1 MDAVRYWLSR
11 CFQLSVAFILLS
23 TAGCTDTSRPWWSS
37 FPHEV
42 EATLASLSVGEAVVV
57 EPMGTRSVSAQGDDA
72 AGYAGAEELFSVS
85 LCGPQDA
92 ALAGYA
98 CDGEEA
104 SAADAGRAVSLP
116 VTRADVALQNVWVLQ
131 FDAAGTT
138 KACAWVGAVR
148 AGQKVKARLLSGEG
162 YTVWI
167 VAGGP
172 AEGGFTTS
180 NPASLS
186 DFESRLLYKSTPASD
201 SEIPLSGKLTGVKV
215 LDNGQVLVGDDDSI
229 LPEVTLTRTMARVD
243 LLLEYSVEGVDF
255 DGVWLYN
262 VPVGTSYGLTPA
274 AAGFPDAGDASFFSY
289 TNKGVEGLVP
299 QSSGSGTLTRTW
311 RIGDN
316 RRGQVPAIRWEK
328 NKGENNAPA
337 MATYARI
344 KGHETANANKGL
356 FHDVY
361 LGENVT
367 TDFDVKRNRHYI
379 YRVRIGGTLD
389 QQKMLAETD
398 DRVTA
403 GAVCYIDGMTVSPE
417 ADNIPGQGGTYSVT
431 LTGVLPAAGVEVRAQ
446 SGGTALVTGKVTA
459 SGTAV
464 SLAVPAT
471 ASYSSRTVVFEYKW
485 EGNWVSIASGVQGGL
500 SVSSA
505 TVTPAGDI
513 PGEGKTYSLTLTGTL
528 PSAGVEVRANI
539 SGANSVTG
547 KVTASGAAVSLVVPA
562 NASYSSRTVTFEYNW
577 NGTWT
582 RIGNSRTQQGY
593 SVSNAT
599 HNAPTTIPGQGGTYS
614 VTLTGV
620 LPAAGVEVRANISGA
635 NPITGKA
642 TASGTPVELNI
653 PANTTGA
660 ARTVVFEYKWNGA
673 WTKIAER
680 SQAMPLSVGDLYGGG
695 VIYWINPDDASDFRV
710 VALTDAPSTL
720 AWAAKTSYV
729 LGSGAQDESARN
741 GADVWKIA
749 KQYSDSKTGGASG
762 TFATDFPAFNYCY
775 EKTDGGV
782 PRGTWYLPS
791 KQELLD
797 LYRAKGSVES
807 VITSKGGSAF
817 STDNYWS
824 TMEWGSGP
832 SLASYVEM
840 TYGGPATTWKT
851 NVYAVRCIR

>member
-186 DFESRLLYKSTPASD
+186 DFESRLLYNSTPASD

-215 LDNGQVLVGDDDSI
+215 LDNGQVLVGGDDSI

-274 AAGFPDAGDASFFSY
+274 AAGFPDAGDASSFSY

-316 RRGQVPAIRWEK
+316 RRGQVSSIRWEK

-446 SGGTALVTGKVTA
+446 SGGTALVTGKVTK

-464 SLAVPAT
+464 SLAVLAN

-485 EGNWVSIASGVQGGL
+485 EDNWVSIASGVQGGL

-513 PGEGKTYSLTLTGTL
+513 PGEGKTYSLTLTGVL
-528 PSAGVEVRANI
+528 PSEGVDVRANI
-539 SGANSVTG
+539 EGADPITG
-547 KVTASGAAVSLVVPA
+547 KVTASGAAVSLAVPK
-562 NASYSSRTVTFEYNW
+562 NATGAERTVTFEYQW
-577 NGTWT
+577 KGVWT
-582 RIGNSRTQQGY
+582 QIGEN
-593 SVSNAT
+593 
-599 HNAPTTIPGQGGTYS
+599 
-614 VTLTGV
+614 
-620 LPAAGVEVRANISGA
+620 
-635 NPITGKA
+635 
-642 TASGTPVELNI
+642 
-653 PANTTGA
+653 
-660 ARTVVFEYKWNGA
+660 
-673 WTKIAER
+673 R
-680 SQAMPLSVGDLYGGG
+680 SQAVALPAPAVGDMYGGG

-710 VALTDAPSTL
+710 VALTDAPSRL
-720 AWAAKTSYV
+720 AWAANRNYV
-729 LGSGAQDESARN
+729 LGSGARNRTERN

-749 KQYSDSKTGGASG
+749 KQYLDSKTGGATG
-762 TFATDFPAFNYCY
+762 IFATDFPAFSYCY

-791 KQELLD
+791 LRELLD
-797 LYRAKGSVES
+797 LYSAKGSVES
-807 VITSKGGSAF
+807 VITTKGGSAF
-817 STDNYWS
+817 TADYNWSCTEDDNGTFAFWVYFS
-824 TMEWGSGP
+824 DGGP
-832 SLASYVEM
+832 SSTHA
-840 TYGGPATTWKT
+840 KT
-851 NVYAVRCIR
+851 NTWSVRCVRGK

>member
-186 DFESRLLYKSTPASD
+186 DFESRLLYNSTPASD

-215 LDNGQVLVGDDDSI
+215 LDNGQVLVGGDDSI

-274 AAGFPDAGDASFFSY
+274 AAGFPDAGDASSFSY

-316 RRGQVPAIRWEK
+316 RRGQVSSIRWEK

-417 ADNIPGQGGTYSVT
+417 GDNIPGQGGTYSVT

-446 SGGTALVTGKVTA
+446 SGGTALVTGKATK

-464 SLAVPAT
+464 SLAVPAN
-471 ASYSSRTVVFEYKW
+471 V
-485 EGNWVSIASGVQGGL
+485 
-500 SVSSA
+500 
-505 TVTPAGDI
+505 
-513 PGEGKTYSLTLTGTL
+513 TGT
-528 PSAGVEVRANI
+528 
-539 SGANSVTG
+539 
-547 KVTASGAAVSLVVPA
+547 
-562 NASYSSRTVTFEYNW
+562 
-577 NGTWT
+577 
-582 RIGNSRTQQGY
+582 
-593 SVSNAT
+593 
-599 HNAPTTIPGQGGTYS
+599 
-614 VTLTGV
+614 
-620 LPAAGVEVRANISGA
+620 
-635 NPITGKA
+635 
-642 TASGTPVELNI
+642 
-653 PANTTGA
+653 
-660 ARTVVFEYKWNGA
+660 ARTVVFEYKWDDE
-673 WTKIAER
+673 WIKIAAG
-680 SQAMPLSVGDLYGGG
+680 SQAVASLSVGDVYGGG
-695 VIYWINPDDASDFRV
+695 VVCWVNPADANDIRV

-720 AWAAKTSYV
+720 AWAASDSYV

-749 KQYSDSKTGGASG
+749 KQYSDSKTNGASG

-797 LYRAKGSVES
+797 LYSAKGSVES
-807 VITSKGGSAF
+807 VITSNGGSAF
-817 STDNYWS
+817 KTGYWS
-824 TMEWGSGP
+824 VSEARNDNSTANFVFLNSEYASTMNKRAE
-832 SLASYVEM
+832 L
-840 TYGGPATTWKT
+840 
-851 NVYAVRCIR
+851 NVRCVRGR